1 MISSKLANKLD
12 SLEQS
17 SFYAKATIMFILQKF
32 GFSGM
37 ETNFECNNSWAT
49 FKKIVRFVYNFMNK
63 DFELGMMWCL
73 NLLLLYITSLLTT
86 DWNNKLFAI
95 V

>member
-1 MISSKLANKLD
+1 
-12 SLEQS
+12 
-17 SFYAKATIMFILQKF
+17 MFILQKF

-37 ETNFECNNSWAT
+37 ETNFECNNSWAGKT
-49 FKKIVRFVYNFMNK
+49 NILSNFQKDRKVRFVYNFMNK
-63 DFELGMMWCL
+63 DFELGMMWFS